1 MATPLLISGLMNKRA
16 LLQAE
21 LEFHER
27 KIALCQIMLAHFDAT
42 LALYEETKSAKVLRR
57 RYLSNR
63 KPRLF
68 EHGLISN
75 LVVGAL
81 RDAPGPL
88 STSEIFERVVGGFE
102 TSPAP
107 EASGLLYRNVRSAI
121 ANKVR
126 QGIFRGHKGHGRIVT
141 YELVRC

>member
-1 MATPLLISGLMNKRA
+1 MATPHLISGLMNKRA

-27 KIALCQIMLAHFDAT
+27 KIARCEIMLAHFDAT
-42 LALYEETKSAKVLRR
+42 LALYEESKDAKVLRR

-75 LVVGAL
+75 LVMGTL
-81 RDAPGPL
+81 RDALKPL
-88 STSEIFERVVGGFE
+88 STSEIFEKVIGGFE
-102 TSPAP
+102 ATPGP
-107 EASGLLYRNVRSAI
+107 EASSHLYRNVRSTI
-121 ANKVR
+121 GNKAR
-126 QGIFRGHKGHGRIVT
+126 QGIFRAHRGHGRIVT
-141 YELVRC
+141 YEMIR

>member
-1 MATPLLISGLMNKRA
+1 MATPLIISGLMNKRA

-27 KIALCQIMLAHFDAT
+27 KIALCKITLAHFDAT

-63 KPRLF
+63 KSRLF
-68 EHGLISN
+68 EHGLVSN

-81 RDAPGPL
+81 RNAEGSLP
-88 STSEIFERVVGGFE
+88 TSEIFEKVISGLE
-102 TSPAP
+102 SSPTP
-107 EASGLLYRNVRSAI
+107 EASRLLYRNVRSAI
-121 ANKVR
+121 ANKIK
-126 QGIFRGHKGHGRIVT
+126 QGIFRAHRARSRIVT
-141 YELVRC
+141 YELIK

>member
-1 MATPLLISGLMNKRA
+1 MATPLIISGLMNKRA

-27 KIALCQIMLAHFDAT
+27 KIALCEIMLAHFDAT
-42 LALYEETKSAKVLRR
+42 LALYEETKDAKVLRR

-63 KPRLF
+63 KSRLF

-75 LVVGAL
+75 LVMGAL
-81 RDAPGPL
+81 RGAPKPL
-88 STSEIFERVVGGFE
+88 STSEIFEGVIGGFE
-102 TSPAP
+102 TSPTP
-107 EASGLLYRNVRSAI
+107 GASSLLYRNVRSAI

-126 QGIFRGHKGHGRIVT
+126 QGIFRAHRGHGRIVT
-141 YELVRC
+141 YEMIR